1 MSRTSH
7 WQQVYETKPVTE
19 VSWFQDHA
27 DRSLSLIRE
36 SSVGPKASIIDVGG
50 GASTLVD
57 DLLLQGFERVTVLDV
72 ADAALEEGKRRLGL
86 SAARVA
92 WIVGDITVVA
102 LPESTYDFWHDRA
115 VFHFLVDPSHRA
127 AYVAAALRALR
138 PSGYLMVATFAD
150 DGPTRCSGLPTMRY
164 SGSQLHAEFG
174 SSFQLIKQ
182 MREIHQAPS
191 GTAQAF
197 TYCLLRKGA

>member
-1 MSRTSH
+1 MSITSH

-57 DLLLQGFERVTVLDV
+57 DLLLQGFGRVTVLDV

>member
-1 MSRTSH
+1 MSITSH

>member
-1 MSRTSH
+1 MSITSH

-36 SSVGPKASIIDVGG
+36 SSVGPNASIIDVGG

-72 ADAALEEGKRRLGL
+72 ADAALEEGKRRLGP